1 MMTLL
6 KTAFVGLC
14 VTLVACVALADENAE
29 LLRIV
34 DNIRAP
40 GSNFTFMLQLSS
52 GDSSATMSVSVKDST
67 KSLIQYVAP
76 AKLKGRSI
84 LFVGRNMWVY
94 VPNTRR
100 PLRISPQQRILGGV
114 SSADAARVVYSED
127 YMVVA
132 VTPSETGSVLQ
143 LAPRTK
149 AATYARIDLAIDDR
163 AAPQKAEYFVDGG
176 RKIKTVTF
184 GKYQSVLGENRPTRL
199 TVMDHINKE
208 ETIMNYSDFKIT
220 ETPEAWYQPGYL
232 SRL

>member
-1 MMTLL
+1 MIAYL
-6 KTAFVGLC
+6 KTTFSGLC
-14 VTLVACVALADENAE
+14 VTLVACAALADENAA
-29 LLRIV
+29 LLRMV

-40 GSNFTFMLQLSS
+40 GSNFAFTLDLSS
-52 GDSSATMSVSVKDST
+52 GDLSATMSVSVKDNT

-84 LFVGRNMWVY
+84 LFVGRNMWIY

-100 PLRISPQQRILGGV
+100 PLRISPQQRVLGGV

-127 YMVVA
+127 YKVVA
-132 VTPSETGSVLQ
+132 VTPSEAGDVLQ

-149 AATYARIDLAIDDR
+149 AATYARIDLTIDDR

-184 GKYQSVLGENRPTRL
+184 SRYQSVLGEDRPTRL
-199 TVMDHINKE
+199 TVVDHINEE
-208 ETIMNYSDFKIT
+208 ETIMDYSDFKIT